1 MHIIAYNMPQY
12 IEVIPYVCRPTYSM
26 TNIFQKISNNGRV
39 NVTRV
44 FLQWRSFFYEVYIG
58 SLDDTETE
66 GVFPVGTSLYDRHA
80 SMVPAHMA
88 C

>member
-1 MHIIAYNMPQY
+1 
-12 IEVIPYVCRPTYSM
+12 M
-26 TNIFQKISNNGRV
+26 TIF
-39 NVTRV
+39 
-44 FLQWRSFFYEVYIG
+44 FFYEVYIG

-66 GVFPVGTSLYDRHA
+66 GVFPVGTSLCDRHA